1 MVWTPALPVE
11 NYKYLTAEW
20 VQDTFKYK
28 FDDARK
34 NKYRRFI
41 VSPFVNDEVNS
52 LTSELFANSTIGKD
66 EIPDILSLTYY
77 AGNYD
82 HKSPRECALEM
93 QDTYVRLDKSIAAL
107 LDLLDQK
114 SVYIM

>member
-41 VSPFVNDEVNS
+41 VTPFVNDEVNS

-66 EIPDILSLTYY
+66 ETPDILSLTYY

-82 HKSPRECALEM
+82 NKRYRDWETDRKS
-93 QDTYVRLDKSIAAL
+93 TRLNSSHRSLSRMPSSA
-107 LDLLDQK
+107 
-114 SVYIM
+114 